1 MGVVSP
7 AWREVAMLRL
17 AIMVVLGIFWDR
29 RNIDSEGKDGDEK
42 HHWK

>member
-17 AIMVVLGIFWDR
+17 AIMVVILGIFWDV
-29 RNIDSEGKDGDEK
+29 KK
-42 HHWK
+42 Y

>member
-17 AIMVVLGIFWDR
+17 VIMVVILGIFWD
-29 RNIDSEGKDGDEK
+29 GKK
-42 HHWK
+42 Y

>member
-17 AIMVVLGIFWDR
+17 AIMVVILGILWD
-29 RNIDSEGKDGDEK
+29 GKK
-42 HHWK
+42 Y